1 MTIPMEKRVKGSAD
15 DMMLLI
21 CKKTQP
27 QNGAVKVSLAQKG
40 NSTVCKK
47 KDVETKTLA
56 SRLQAPPICTLRICR
71 YVPSL

>member
-1 MTIPMEKRVKGSAD
+1 MEKRVKGSAD

-21 CKKTQP
+21 CKRTQP

-56 SRLQAPPICTLRICR
+56 SRHAG
-71 YVPSL
+71 PSDMYPKDMPVRT